1 MSKQSKRADISE
13 SALKFD
19 QLPDSAQIGP
29 REMCALLTCS
39 PCTLKRRWQAGVI
52 PEPIKVTRNTH
63 RWRVA
68 DVRAALEKMNRGGK

>member
-1 MSKQSKRADISE
+1 MKKSFKAPAIPLAAAQ
-13 SALKFD
+13 FD

-52 PEPIKVTRNTH
+52 PEPIKVTQNTH